1 MLGGLREDLV
11 CIRTQVPH
19 KRLSQTCLWVLSAPM
34 EAQVSRGLLQGQGLW
49 VQHTWEAWHVSPTTK
64 PLSRQPTNWRTI
76 IPKKFLHCCKSSRTY
91 NRFPSL
97 GIRQRD
103 WELSGNLTFKA
114 NGIWLQN
121 FHRTGDT
128 DSWRA
133 RTRACA
139 YQDPGERKSDPL
151 QTEPDLAVSVQ
162 ESPAKMWVNSGLPW
176 GQRHWTVLAY
186 VLLKEVTITLFM
198 NQGKLEVDKKEMARV
213 NINILGI
220 SELKWMG
227 MGEFNSDDHYLLPWA
242 RIP

>member
-11 CIRTQVPH
+11 CIRTQGPH

-34 EAQVSRGLLQGQGLW
+34 EAQVSRGLPQGQGLW

-76 IPKKFLHCCKSSRTY
+76 IPKKFLHCCKSSRAY
-91 NRFPSL
+91 NRFLSL

-121 FHRTGDT
+121 FHRTGET

-133 RTRACA
+133 RTKACA
-139 YQDPGERKSDPL
+139 YQDLGERRSDPL
-151 QTEPDLAVSVQ
+151 ETEPDLPVSVQ
-162 ESPAKMWVNSGLPW
+162 ECLAKMWVNSGLLW
-176 GQRHWTVLAY
+176 GQGHWTVLAY
-186 VLLKEVTITLFM
+186 VLLKEVTITWSM
-198 NQGKLEVDKKEMARV
+198 N
-213 NINILGI
+213 
-220 SELKWMG
+220 
-227 MGEFNSDDHYLLPWA
+227 
-242 RIP
+242 